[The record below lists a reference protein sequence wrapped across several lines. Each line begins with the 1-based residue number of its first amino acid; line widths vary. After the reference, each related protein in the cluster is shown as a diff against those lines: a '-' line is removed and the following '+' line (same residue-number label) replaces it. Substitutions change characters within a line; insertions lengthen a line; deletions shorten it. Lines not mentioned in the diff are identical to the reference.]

1 MEEAVSLLERP
12 VDEYDPND
20 NNIFKPILDNVTMR
34 TAVSEVWE
42 LGNYVLL
49 KLLGSV
55 HNDDMTIIMSYILK
69 WVESGSMSDHMEITK
84 IRGVVKA
91 LVDLVN
97 VVDKGLSRRI
107 SASKR
112 RSTGQSTAKSEP
124 AGPPARGIRRSIS
137 ASSLS
142 VAHNNAAT
150 SKPSRQTT
158 IGSLIPSADENVM
171 MADALRDSARDK
183 LRALVNALKGI
194 LNRSNPESKDI
205 MDRLTFAMSM
215 ENGFFW
221 DDAYASDSLDDMARS
236 ETCKSVLPKL
246 HGVVACHPDEVEPK
260 SKEARRRLVRVMLP
274 CSCSRSCSLFLTYT
288 LPIDFLCQL
297 SFHGYPQRAFDSRYV
312 FLERSN
318 PLLQRNCDSKQGR
331 TRDKK

>member
-1 MEEAVSLLERP
+1 MLNLVLSYLQPVFQTAGVVEEAVSLLERP
-12 VDEYDPND
+12 VDDYDPND

-55 HNDDMTIIMSYILK
+55 HNDDMTIIMNYILK

-97 VVDKGLSRRI
+97 VIDKGLSRRKP
-107 SASKR
+107 ASKR
-112 RSTGQSTAKSEP
+112 RSTGKSKAKPEP
-124 AGPPARGIRRSIS
+124 AGPPAARIRRSIS

-142 VAHNNAAT
+142 VAHNDAAP
-150 SKPSRQTT
+150 SKPLRQTL
-158 IGSLIPSADENVM
+158 IGNLKISDDEDVM

-236 ETCKSVLPKL
+236 ETCKAVLPKL
-246 HGVVACHPDEVEPK
+246 HGVLACHPDEVEPK
-260 SKEARRRLVRVMLP
+260 SKEARRRLVRVLL
-274 CSCSRSCSLFLTYT
+274 SCCHSQLCCLFLTTCT
-288 LPIDFLCQL
+288 LSTDLLCQL
-297 SFHGYPQRAFDSRYV
+297 SFHGYPQRAFDS
-312 FLERSN
+312 
-318 PLLQRNCDSKQGR
+318 
-331 TRDKK
+331 